1 MLPHLQTLLAISTWV
16 RLRRLGGWGLV
27 LLGIADNSVVPLT
40 GSMDVL
46 TIWLAARHR
55 EPWPYYALMATV
67 GAVLGGYITYSL
79 ARKGGKQAM
88 ERRLS
93 KRKAAKVYQRFERW
107 GFGAIAIPAVLPP
120 PFPFFPFLLA
130 AGAMQYSRQKFL
142 WRTGA
147 RPRNSLFDRCL
158 PRNAIWE
165 PHPAFFFSI
174 PQRSAGHTDRPCS
187 RGWNSYT
194 DPISSVQVRTQ
205 LMSLEVC
212 SECFLCVPSCPL
224 WLRHLKASTTKG
236 TKVHEGRRLE
246 QRLRLRYNYRCVL
259 DRP

>member
-1 MLPHLQTLLAISTWV
+1 MLPHLQALLAVSTWV

-55 EPWPYYALMATV
+55 EPWQYYALMATI

-79 ARKGGKQAM
+79 ARKGGKEAM

-93 KRKAAKVYQRFERW
+93 KRKAAKVYKRFERW

-130 AGAMQYSRQKFL
+130 AGAMQYSRKKFL
-142 WRTGA
+142 AALVLGRGVRYSIGA
-147 RPRNSLFDRCL
+147 YLGVRYGNHILR
-158 PRNAIWE
+158 
-165 PHPAFFFSI
+165 FFSRYHKEALAVLI
-174 PQRSAGHTDRPCS
+174 GLAVVGGILTLIQ
-187 RGWNSYT
+187 Y
-194 DPISSVQVRTQ
+194 
-205 LMSLEVC
+205 
-212 SECFLCVPSCPL
+212 
-224 WLRHLKASTTKG
+224 
-236 TKVHEGRRLE
+236 
-246 QRLRLRYNYRCVL
+246 LRYR
-259 DRP
+259 

>member
-93 KRKAAKVYQRFERW
+93 KRRATKVYKRFERW
-107 GFGAIAIPAVLPP
+107 GFSAIAIPAVLPP

-142 WRTGA
+142 GA
-147 RPRNSLFDRCL
+147 LVLGRGVRYSIGAYLGMRYGNHILR
-158 PRNAIWE
+158 
-165 PHPAFFFSI
+165 FFSRYHKEALAI
-174 PQRSAGHTDRPCS
+174 LIGLAVVGGILTLIQ
-187 RGWNSYT
+187 Y
-194 DPISSVQVRTQ
+194 
-205 LMSLEVC
+205 
-212 SECFLCVPSCPL
+212 
-224 WLRHLKASTTKG
+224 
-236 TKVHEGRRLE
+236 
-246 QRLRLRYNYRCVL
+246 LRYK
-259 DRP
+259 